1 MRKPTIECSNCNQ
14 RFEAHYPYCPYCGQQ
29 AEDKLTLG
37 VLFHNTIANYFSV
50 DARFFKSFI
59 PLMTKPGYLPKRF
72 VSGQRLLYLHPAQ
85 MYLFI
90 SVVFFFLLSFI
101 SRQQAQSIDTGL
113 KEQFDKVEAV
123 RDSIQEREQDSL
135 KHLQDSIIDANITS
149 PLKKNQKQLGLTDE
163 QIMQVDSS
171 LVEAKKKQDRGMNS
185 SIAGLNF
192 NQTEI
197 DSLLETGATDDDILK
212 HIGMEDDAGA
222 IKKRFYRQALKFYKN
237 KSGGSILQAF
247 YSSIPIA
254 MFILLP
260 IFALILK
267 IFYFNK
273 GRFAYHLVFTFYFF
287 SFLFTVFSLL
297 VALSLL
303 WDEFPSWIIAIT
315 MLSTFF
321 YLLIGV
327 KNFYQQGIFLS
338 FIKSS
343 VISFLF
349 LSFVIPSAAVIVGI
363 MAFLFY

>member
-59 PLMTKPGYLPKRF
+59 PLMTRPGYLPKRF

-101 SRQQAQSIDTGL
+101 SRQQAQSIDTDI
-113 KEQFDKVEAV
+113 KRQFDQADAV

-135 KHLQDSIIDANITS
+135 KHLQDSILDEQVMK
-149 PLKKNQKQLGLTDE
+149 PLKEHQKQFGLTDE
-163 QIMQVDSS
+163 QMKQVDSS
-171 LVEAKKKQDRGMNS
+171 MYEATKRRDRGMNGS
-185 SIAGLNF
+185 FAGLEY
-192 NQTEI
+192 NQKEI
-197 DSLLETGATDDDILK
+197 DSMIDAGATDDEILK
-212 HIGMEDDAGA
+212 HIGMSDDTGV
-222 IKKRFYRQALKFYKN
+222 ISKRFYRQALKFYKN

-287 SFLFTVFSLL
+287 SFLFTVFALL

-303 WDEFPSWIIAIT
+303 WDKFPSWIIAIT

-321 YLLIGV
+321 YLLMGV